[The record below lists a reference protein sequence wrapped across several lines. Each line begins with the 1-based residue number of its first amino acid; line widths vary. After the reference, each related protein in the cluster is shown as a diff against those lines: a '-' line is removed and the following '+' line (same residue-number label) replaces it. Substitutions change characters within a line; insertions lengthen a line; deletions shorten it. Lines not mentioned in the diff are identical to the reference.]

1 MDKVNIFEGLL
12 SIRNPLIMLEQ
23 SCQKKKNSCASNNY
37 LNSEFFFSNFAND
50 GLKIDFQ
57 FQLHS
62 SEVAML
68 HCH

>member
-1 MDKVNIFEGLL
+1 M
-12 SIRNPLIMLEQ
+12 P
-23 SCQKKKNSCASNNY
+23 KKKNLSCASNNY
-37 LNSEFFFSNFAND
+37 LNSDFFSNFAND